1 MLIVLNF
8 LRRALSYLRA
18 EVDDIDI
25 VGYLHNKLHVM
36 FDQEHRQVVL
46 FAYLA
51 DKLSKLQ
58 RLLRIHAGRRLVK
71 KQKLRRN
78 NGRHEQRKR
87 LALAAGQGLGLTVQI
102 LGDVQNFRRLR
113 FRALTEVI
121 EFGGA
126 NVLLMMP
133 QTYMNLSGEAVG
145 EAARFYKIPADHV
158 IVISDDISLPLGKL
172 RVRGSGSAGGHNGLK
187 NIIAHLGTD
196 AFPRVKVGVGAPEHD
211 IVDWVIGP
219 FTANERK
226 VIDGVLDRALGAA
239 ECIITDGVS
248 AAQNR
253 YNG

>member
-1 MLIVLNF
+1 MIF
-8 LRRALSYLRA
+8 
-18 EVDDIDI
+18 
-25 VGYLHNKLHVM
+25 
-36 FDQEHRQVVL
+36 
-46 FAYLA
+46 
-51 DKLSKLQ
+51 
-58 RLLRIHAGRRLVK
+58 
-71 KQKLRRN
+71 
-78 NGRHEQRKR
+78 QRKGSGVSW
-87 LALAAGQGLGLTVQI
+87 LLVGLGNPGSKYESTRHNMGFLAVDG
-102 LGDVQNFRRLR
+102 LARRKGFRFNKLR
-113 FRALTEVI
+113 FRAWTAEWMVNG
-121 EFGGA
+121 EK
-126 NVLLMMP
+126 VLVMKP

>member
-1 MLIVLNF
+1 MASDFWLIAGLGNPGKQYESTRHNMGWLALDSLMEMENF
-8 LRRALSYLRA
+8 
-18 EVDDIDI
+18 
-25 VGYLHNKLHVM
+25 
-36 FDQEHRQVVL
+36 
-46 FAYLA
+46 
-51 DKLSKLQ
+51 KLSKL
-58 RLLRIHAGRRLVK
+58 RFKAWTGILEKNGNKILVMK
-71 KQKLRRN
+71 
-78 NGRHEQRKR
+78 
-87 LALAAGQGLGLTVQI
+87 
-102 LGDVQNFRRLR
+102 
-113 FRALTEVI
+113 
-121 EFGGA
+121 
-126 NVLLMMP
+126 P

-226 VIDGVLDRALGAA
+226 VIDDVLDRALSAA

>member
-1 MLIVLNF
+1 MFFHRSGGGVSWLLVGLGNPGAKYASTRHNMGF
-8 LRRALSYLRA
+8 LAL
-18 EVDDIDI
+18 D
-25 VGYLHNKLHVM
+25 G
-36 FDQEHRQVVL
+36 
-46 FAYLA
+46 LA
-51 DKLSKLQ
+51 D
-58 RLLRIHAGRRLVK
+58 REG
-71 KQKLRRN
+71 
-78 NGRHEQRKR
+78 
-87 LALAAGQGLGLTVQI
+87 
-102 LGDVQNFRRLR
+102 FRFNKLR
-113 FRALTEVI
+113 FRAWTAQWKV
-121 EFGGA
+121 GDQQ
-126 NVLLMMP
+126 VLVMKP
-133 QTYMNLSGEAVG
+133 QTYMNLSGESVG

-219 FTANERK
+219 FTASERK

>member
-1 MLIVLNF
+1 MF
-8 LRRALSYLRA
+8 LKRQTKTLSALPRGPVEYLVVGLGNPGRDYENTRHNA
-18 EVDDIDI
+18 GFAALDSLAGKWGISVSKTKFQGLWGQGEVD
-25 VGYLHNKLHVM
+25 GHK
-36 FDQEHRQVVL
+36 VVL
-46 FAYLA
+46 L
-51 DKLSKLQ
+51 KPL
-58 RLLRIHAGRRLVK
+58 
-71 KQKLRRN
+71 
-78 NGRHEQRKR
+78 
-87 LALAAGQGLGLTVQI
+87 
-102 LGDVQNFRRLR
+102 
-113 FRALTEVI
+113 
-121 EFGGA
+121 
-126 NVLLMMP
+126 
-133 QTYMNLSGEAVG
+133 TYMNLSGDSIAPLAG
-145 EAARFYKIPADHV
+145 FFKIPADHV

-219 FTANERK
+219 FTASERK

>member
-1 MLIVLNF
+1 M
-8 LRRALSYLRA
+8 AA
-18 EVDDIDI
+18 E
-25 VGYLHNKLHVM
+25 
-36 FDQEHRQVVL
+36 
-46 FAYLA
+46 
-51 DKLSKLQ
+51 
-58 RLLRIHAGRRLVK
+58 RLVDK
-71 KQKLRRN
+71 RDLRCN
-78 NGRHEQRKR
+78 
-87 LALAAGQGLGLTVQI
+87 
-102 LGDVQNFRRLR
+102 RLR

-226 VIDGVLDRALGAA
+226 VIDGVLDRALDAA

>member
-1 MLIVLNF
+1 MLLG
-8 LRRALSYLRA
+8 AKSA
-18 EVDDIDI
+18 AVDW
-25 VGYLHNKLHVM
+25 L
-36 FDQEHRQVVL
+36 VV
-46 FAYLA
+46 
-51 DKLSKLQ
+51 
-58 RLLRIHAGRRLVK
+58 
-71 KQKLRRN
+71 
-78 NGRHEQRKR
+78 
-87 LALAAGQGLGLTVQI
+87 GLGNPGAKYEHTRHNMGFLAVDG
-102 LGDVQNFRRLR
+102 LARRKGFRFNKLR
-113 FRALTEVI
+113 FRAWTAEWMVNG
-121 EFGGA
+121 EK
-126 NVLLMMP
+126 VLVMKP

-172 RVRGSGSAGGHNGLK
+172 RVRGNGSAGGHNGLK

>member
-1 MLIVLNF
+1 MFFHRSGGGISWLLVGLGNPGNQYAATRHNMGF
-8 LRRALSYLRA
+8 LAL
-18 EVDDIDI
+18 D
-25 VGYLHNKLHVM
+25 G
-36 FDQEHRQVVL
+36 
-46 FAYLA
+46 LA
-51 DKLSKLQ
+51 D
-58 RLLRIHAGRRLVK
+58 REG
-71 KQKLRRN
+71 
-78 NGRHEQRKR
+78 
-87 LALAAGQGLGLTVQI
+87 
-102 LGDVQNFRRLR
+102 FRFNKLR
-113 FRALTEVI
+113 FRAWTAQWKV
-121 EFGGA
+121 GDQQ
-126 NVLLMMP
+126 VLVMKP
-133 QTYMNLSGEAVG
+133 QTYMNLSGESVG

>member
-1 MLIVLNF
+1 MFFHRSGGGVSWLLVGLGNPGAKYASTRHNMGF
-8 LRRALSYLRA
+8 LAL
-18 EVDDIDI
+18 D
-25 VGYLHNKLHVM
+25 G
-36 FDQEHRQVVL
+36 
-46 FAYLA
+46 LA
-51 DKLSKLQ
+51 D
-58 RLLRIHAGRRLVK
+58 REG
-71 KQKLRRN
+71 
-78 NGRHEQRKR
+78 
-87 LALAAGQGLGLTVQI
+87 
-102 LGDVQNFRRLR
+102 FRFNKLR
-113 FRALTEVI
+113 FRAWTAQWKV
-121 EFGGA
+121 GDQQ
-126 NVLLMMP
+126 VLVMKP
-133 QTYMNLSGEAVG
+133 QTYMNLSGESVG

-226 VIDGVLDRALGAA
+226 VIDGVLDRALDAA